1 MREQQRGQAPLPNL
15 FFPNPHNFHDD
26 TTSQEAPAAASL
38 RLLRESG
45 LNTSQRAQGRSATG
59 RTGEHQ
65 SDDRR
70 ADLSAQMQAIKIAAP
85 DIIVA
90 PGRIEKGG
98 KFTLRH
104 QG

>member
-1 MREQQRGQAPLPNL
+1 
-15 FFPNPHNFHDD
+15 
-26 TTSQEAPAAASL
+26 L

-98 KFTLRH
+98 KFTKVKTIPRRVRKLSRSRK
-104 QG
+104 Q